1 MSVKKLAKTTK
12 RITDWRTN
20 WEPDATQRSIARWLE
35 KLETPDNPDL
45 RRGALATLA
54 GSYRTM
60 AEYEQLHR
68 RDTRACKE
76 NMYRAAWCQRAV
88 CLWPDKSV
96 HGSLAYFNGSTMLYF
111 LAAVIADADRDFLK
125 ELGDLLRRP
134 DYQMNFRVTAVNAV
148 LSEYRALIALAL
160 GEDETAIR
168 AQVEQA
174 LAEITGL
181 KSVRKGA
188 AVELRILL
196 DILDGDETALNEHL
210 EESIRFERSNRDRVN
225 FMNWHA
231 IACAKIAMRR
241 GMRVEANTED
251 CPLSL
256 SRPEEM
262 DYSSV
267 ELPRP
272 KLAFPWEQSK

>member
-12 RITDWRTN
+12 RIEEWRAN
-20 WEPDATQRSIARWLE
+20 WESAATEKSIARWLE
-35 KLETPDNPDL
+35 KLENPDNPGL

-54 GSYRTM
+54 GNYRTM

-68 RDTRACKE
+68 GDTRACKE
-76 NMYRAAWCQRAV
+76 NMYRAAWCQRGV

-96 HGSLAYFNGSTMLYF
+96 HGSLAYFNGATMLYF
-111 LAAVIADADRDFLK
+111 LGAVIADADPGFLK

-134 DYQMNFRVTAVNAV
+134 DYQMNFRITAVNAV

-160 GEDETAIR
+160 GEDETVIR
-168 AQVEQA
+168 AQVEEA
-174 LAEITGL
+174 LADIMGV

-196 DILDGDETALNEHL
+196 DILNGDGAALNEHL
-210 EESIRFERSNRDRVN
+210 EDSIRFERSNRDRVN

-231 IACAKIAMRR
+231 IACAKLAMGR
-241 GMRVEANTED
+241 GLRVEVDTED

-256 SRPEEM
+256 SRPAEM
-262 DYSSV
+262 DYSGL
-267 ELPRP
+267 ELPQPRCG
-272 KLAFPWEQSK
+272 FPWEQ

>member
-12 RITDWRTN
+12 RIEEWRTS
-20 WEPDATQRSIARWLE
+20 WEPSATEESIAHWLE
-35 KLETPDNPDL
+35 KLEIPDNPGL

-54 GSYRTM
+54 GRYRTM

-68 RDTRACKE
+68 GDTRACKE
-76 NMYRAAWCQRAV
+76 NMYLAAWCQRGV
-88 CLWPDKSV
+88 CLWPDQNV
-96 HGSLAYFNGSTMLYF
+96 HGTLAYFNGVTMLYF

-134 DYQMNFRVTAVNAV
+134 DYQMNFRITAVNAV
-148 LSEYRALIALAL
+148 LTEYKALIALAL
-160 GEDETAIR
+160 GEDEAVIQ
-168 AQVEQA
+168 AQAEKA
-174 LAEITGL
+174 LTDIMGV

-196 DILDGDETALNEHL
+196 DILDRDETAFNEDL
-210 EESIRFERSNRDRVN
+210 AESIRFERSNRDRMN
-225 FMNWHA
+225 LMNWHA

-241 GMRVEANTED
+241 GMEVEVDTED

-256 SRPEEM
+256 SRPAEM
-262 DYSSV
+262 DYSGL

-272 KLAFPWEQSK
+272 KCGFPWEQQ

>member
-12 RITDWRTN
+12 RITDWRAN
-20 WEPDATQRSIARWLE
+20 WEPAATEKSIARWLE
-35 KLETPDNPDL
+35 KLETSDDPGL

-54 GSYRTM
+54 GNYRTM
-60 AEYEQLHR
+60 AEYQQLHR
-68 RDTRACKE
+68 GDTRACKE

-88 CLWPDKSV
+88 CLWPDKNV
-96 HGSLAYFNGSTMLYF
+96 HGSLAYFNGATMLYF

-134 DYQMNFRVTAVNAV
+134 DYQMNFRITAVNAV
-148 LSEYRALIALAL
+148 LSEYRALIALVL
-160 GEDETAIR
+160 GEDEAVIR
-168 AQVEQA
+168 AQAEKA
-174 LAEITGL
+174 LADIMGV

-188 AVELRILL
+188 AVELRTLL
-196 DILDGDETALNEHL
+196 DILDGDGAALNEHL

-231 IACAKIAMRR
+231 IACAKIAMGR
-241 GMRVEANTED
+241 GMEVTVDTED

-256 SRPEEM
+256 SRPEVV
-262 DYSSV
+262 DYSGL
-267 ELPRP
+267 ELPQP
-272 KLAFPWEQSK
+272 KLAFPWE